1 MVQDEPLINNNN
13 NKSTYNRL
21 SELHDTI
28 LNDTRAFIKKMEL
41 QKYYD
46 RHKNKM
52 KCEVLVQRLG
62 YISDGLSR
70 MNTKEAL
77 NSPFKQV
84 DNWYMKKELNSIK
97 DDLDTFKKSIDSSNN
112 I

>member
-1 MVQDEPLINNNN
+1 
-13 NKSTYNRL
+13 
-21 SELHDTI
+21 
-28 LNDTRAFIKKMEL
+28 MEL

-46 RHKNKM
+46 GPYENKNER
-52 KCEVLVQRLG
+52 KCEMLLQRLG

-84 DNWYMKKELNSIK
+84 DNWYMKKEPR
-97 DDLDTFKKSIDSSNN
+97 SSHWKNR
-112 I
+112 

>member
-1 MVQDEPLINNNN
+1 ML
-13 NKSTYNRL
+13 L
-21 SELHDTI
+21 
-28 LNDTRAFIKKMEL
+28 
-41 QKYYD
+41 
-46 RHKNKM
+46 
-52 KCEVLVQRLG
+52 QRLG
-62 YISDGLSR
+62 YIRDGLSI

-97 DDLDTFKKSIDSSNN
+97 DDLDTFEKSIDSRNN